1 MLDFRQDGYLIESS
15 LQHEI
20 VDFLQLFYNKRAQES
35 TVFLID
41 RQMMVKYLQEDEAE
55 KLIRGGYLPADLAWT
70 AGNSKQSFL
79 ALGIFKSNMQNIQVC
94 NFHKDY
100 LLIID

>member
-1 MLDFRQDGYLIESS
+1 MIESS

-20 VDFLQLFYNKRAQES
+20 VDFLQLFYNKRTQES

-55 KLIRGGYLPADLAWT
+55 KLIRGGYLPADAWT
-70 AGNSKQSFL
+70 AGNSKHSFL
-79 ALGIFKSNMQNIQVC
+79 ALGIFKSNMENIQVS

-100 LLIID
+100 LI